1 MVIYP
6 QDILNYTFLRKK
18 VGAVIMWKY
27 GWKLGKMMWY
37 WVLPLGGSSK

>member
-1 MVIYP
+1 
-6 QDILNYTFLRKK
+6 
-18 VGAVIMWKY
+18 MWKY